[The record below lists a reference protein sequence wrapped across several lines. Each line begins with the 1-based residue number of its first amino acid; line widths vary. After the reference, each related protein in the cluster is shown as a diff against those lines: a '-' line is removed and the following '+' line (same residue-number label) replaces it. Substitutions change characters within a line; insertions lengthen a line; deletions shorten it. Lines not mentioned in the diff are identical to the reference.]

1 MIDPHLGEAHRD
13 LADRFAEF
21 GERHLRAVTRD
32 EDDPG
37 GRAREVCGLLGE
49 ARLLAASVPAP
60 FGSRDA
66 RAVLVARESLAYFSL
81 LAEMV
86 FATQALTAHLLH
98 AAASEI
104 QRHRWLR
111 ALAAGSVLGT
121 VALAEPEAGS
131 DLSAVRTVAEADG
144 SLWRLTGVKAWVT
157 GAAIAG
163 VYVVLARA
171 SEAEGPAGLALFLL
185 DGEAPGLSTRPI
197 EAMAALPVGE
207 LRLES
212 TPAVCLGEEGQALPL
227 VARALEHLRPGAA
240 GAACGLG
247 RRAHDEAVRHVLA
260 RRQFGLP
267 LAAFQATQMAVADT
281 YAEVESARRLAR
293 HAAWL
298 EDAGAEEAPRAAAA
312 ARLVATRAAER
323 AADRA
328 LHVHGAQGL
337 VRGSTVERL
346 SREVRA
352 LRLREGTLDLIRLEL
367 AETILKESR

>member
-1 MIDPHLGEAHRD
+1 MIDPHLGEAHRA
-13 LADRFAEF
+13 LAGRFAEF

-32 EDDPG
+32 EEDPS
-37 GRAREVCGLLGE
+37 GRAREVCALLGKAGLL
-49 ARLLAASVPAP
+49 APAVPAP
-60 FGSRDA
+60 FGSMDA

-81 LAEMV
+81 LVEMV
-86 FATQALTAHLLH
+86 FATQALTARLIH
-98 AAASEI
+98 AAGSEV

-121 VALAEPEAGS
+121 VALAEPDAGS
-131 DLSAVRTVAEADG
+131 DLTAVRTVAEGDG
-144 SLWRLTGVKAWVT
+144 SLWRLTGIKAWVT
-157 GAAIAG
+157 GAAVAG
-163 VYVVLARA
+163 VHVVLART
-171 SEAEGPAGLALFLL
+171 SEAQELAGLGLFLM
-185 DGEAPGLSTRPI
+185 DGEAPGLTVRPI

-207 LRLES
+207 LRLQA
-212 TPAVCLGEEGQALPL
+212 TPAVRLGEEGQALPL
-227 VARALEHLRPGAA
+227 VARALEALRPGAA
-240 GAACGLG
+240 GAACGLA

-260 RRQFGLP
+260 RRQFGRP

-281 YAEVESARRLAR
+281 YAEVEGARRLAR

-298 EDAGAEEAPRAAAA
+298 TDAGADEAARAAAG

-328 LHVHGAQGL
+328 LRVHGAQGL

-352 LRLREGTLDLIRLEL
+352 LRLREGTLDLVRLEL
-367 AETILKESR
+367 AEAILKESR